1 MLLFHIKIHFFQD
14 SKLKPTTVQVRTER
28 AIDNKRECRHGA
40 WTRKAIQR
48 LKQARGVCGR
58 ESMHLQKIN
67 SRGMEG

>member
-1 MLLFHIKIHFFQD
+1 MRYKR
-14 SKLKPTTVQVRTER
+14 VG
-28 AIDNKRECRHGA
+28 DNKREYRNGA
-40 WTRKAIQR
+40 STKKAIQR